1 MYVVAFCGQW
11 LTLLNVVDVRFVLLY
26 SPLAKC
32 PADKVKGNG
41 INAAVDEAQTEANDP
56 EGVPEV
62 VEVLLRRR
70 REMEPQH
77 EHVVRQEANEED
89 NYEGDHHLSDLLIT
103 PNEEGLLNWPAV
115 SDPIN

>member
-103 PNEEGLLNWPAV
+103 PNEEGLLN
-115 SDPIN
+115 

>member
-1 MYVVAFCGQW
+1 MKRKDREHVYVVASCGWW
-11 LTLLNVVDVRFVLLY
+11 LALLSVVDIRFVLLY

-32 PADKVKGNG
+32 PADEVKGNG

-56 EGVPEV
+56 ESVPEV
-62 VEVLLRRR
+62 VEVLLGRR

-89 NYEGDHHLSDLLIT
+89 NYEGDHHLSDLSIT
-103 PNEEGLLNWPAV
+103 ANEREAC
-115 SDPIN
+115 